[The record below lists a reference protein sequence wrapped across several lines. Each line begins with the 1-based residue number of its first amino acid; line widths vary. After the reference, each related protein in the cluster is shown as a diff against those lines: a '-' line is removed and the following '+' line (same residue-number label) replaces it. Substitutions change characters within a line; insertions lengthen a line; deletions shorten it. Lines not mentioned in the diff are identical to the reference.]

1 MAGVTPSFLLFLVV
15 CVVVCVIIDTS
26 KGHRPKGHTM
36 NEHTYTA
43 ANAKS
48 IRATIERNEVI
59 IRRGIFTLPVEE
71 INKRKAQNER
81 LWAEL
86 ERMGAM

>member
-1 MAGVTPSFLLFLVV
+1 
-15 CVVVCVIIDTS
+15 
-26 KGHRPKGHTM
+26 M
-36 NEHTYTA
+36 NEHTSTDA
-43 ANAKS
+43 ATVKS

-59 IRRGIFTLPVEE
+59 IRRGLFTLPDEE

-86 ERMGAM
+86 ESMGVV

>member
-1 MAGVTPSFLLFLVV
+1 MKNAN
-15 CVVVCVIIDTS
+15 IIAREI
-26 KGHRPKGHTM
+26 KIM
-36 NEHTYTA
+36 NEYTSTDA
-43 ANAKS
+43 ATVKS

-59 IRRGIFTLPVEE
+59 IRRGLFTLPVEE

-86 ERMGAM
+86 ESMGAM

>member
-1 MAGVTPSFLLFLVV
+1 
-15 CVVVCVIIDTS
+15 
-26 KGHRPKGHTM
+26 M
-36 NEHTYTA
+36 NEHADA
-43 ANAKS
+43 ATVKS

-59 IRRGIFTLPVEE
+59 IRRGLFTLPDEE

-86 ERMGAM
+86 ERMGAL